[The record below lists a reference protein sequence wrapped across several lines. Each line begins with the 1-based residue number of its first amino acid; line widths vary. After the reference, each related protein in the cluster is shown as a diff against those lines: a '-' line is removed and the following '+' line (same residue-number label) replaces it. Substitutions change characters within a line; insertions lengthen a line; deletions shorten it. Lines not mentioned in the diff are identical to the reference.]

1 MHEIQ
6 IPSGVKVELSQDK
19 QELSVS
25 GKLGSTK
32 KKVNSRLLSVSI
44 TGGKLTIE
52 EVKHKKLAKKAA
64 LASQALASEAQRA
77 MAGVERGIER
87 KMKVVFAH
95 FPMSLE
101 VKAGE
106 VLAKNVFG
114 EKKPRVAKI
123 VGETK
128 VEVKGQDVTVKGVDP
143 YDVGQTAAN
152 INRLSFSRRKDS
164 RVFQDG
170 IYFVQEE

>member
-1 MHEIQ
+1 MREIA
-6 IPSGVKVELSQDK
+6 IPNGVKVELSPDK
-19 QELSVS
+19 GEVSIS

-32 KKVNSRLLSVSI
+32 KTINPRFLSVAVSE
-44 TGGKLTIE
+44 GKLTIE
-52 EVKHKKLAKKAA
+52 ETKHKKLAKKAA
-64 LASQALASEAQRA
+64 LASQALGSEIERA
-77 MAGVERGIER
+77 IAGVEGGIER

-101 VKAGE
+101 VKGSE
-106 VLAKNVFG
+106 LHAKNMFG

-123 VGETK
+123 VGATK
-128 VEVKGQDVTVKGVDP
+128 VEIKGQDVTVKGVDP

-152 INRLSFSRRKDS
+152 INRLSFARRKDS

-170 IYFVQEE
+170 IYFVKEE